1 MTKPL
6 TLDDLARAI
15 HDDLYSNGES
25 DAWMSGKCP
34 LDSVTIDGDVDL
46 VKAARAVLTT
56 IKEAGWTIVPVEAN
70 RTMESAVHHANL
82 DIYWTYLDNGRPGEP
97 RDAYA
102 AMIAASPQIEGE

>member
-6 TLDDLARAI
+6 KLDDLARAI

-46 VKAARAVLTT
+46 VKAARAILTT
-56 IKEAGWTIVPVEAN
+56 IKEAGYAIVPVRPTEEMLRAVDDEDEDKFVA
-70 RTMESAVHHANL
+70 RGRAVSA
-82 DIYWTYLDNGRPGEP
+82 WQ
-97 RDAYA
+97 